1 MKGAIEYL
9 QAVRDICQREQGHCN
24 KCPLM
29 TASEYFFG
37 CPIESNPRNW
47 TNGDILAMLSAAER
61 AIHGTNGAND
71 NI

>member
-9 QAVRDICQREQGHCN
+9 QAVRDICQREQGGCN
-24 KCPLM
+24 KCPLA

-37 CPIESNPRNW
+37 CPNESDPRKW
-47 TNGDILAMLSAAER
+47 TNGDILAMLHAAER
-61 AIHGTNGAND
+61 AKHGAND